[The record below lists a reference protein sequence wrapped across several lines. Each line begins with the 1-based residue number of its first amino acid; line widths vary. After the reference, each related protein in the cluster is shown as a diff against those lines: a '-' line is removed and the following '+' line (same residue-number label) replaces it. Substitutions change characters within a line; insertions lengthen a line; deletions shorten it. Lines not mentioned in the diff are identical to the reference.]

1 VSLTRRLIE
10 SHRLDPEAAGLP
22 LGAESEI
29 ALKPDHVALG
39 EAAST
44 VIVPAFESLGL
55 PRVAV
60 PVALV
65 CADRHSAAVAFK
77 QTVDL
82 HQLQE
87 WARRRGVWFSR
98 PGNGSPDLIHRQR
111 HAAPGRL
118 LIAAGTTPP
127 TCGAVGMLG
136 LGSGELEVAAALG
149 GSPIYRARL
158 AVLGV
163 RLFGALG
170 PWACGQDVAL
180 ELLHRL
186 GPDGAV
192 GAIIEYG
199 GPGLAS
205 LGMADRIAL
214 ASHGGLLRA
223 AASLF
228 PSDDVTRGYLA
239 AQGRDM
245 DWKRLEA
252 EEGAEVDRSFDLDLS
267 LIEPCVS
274 PLEDPA
280 GLRPA
285 HGWNDVAVAQVMIGP
300 RASFADLAL
309 AARML
314 ATRPVAEGVQLMI
327 VPGSRQI
334 EETAARDG
342 ITEVLVR
349 AGARVSDGT
358 ALPVADGKAA
368 GVCFGVRPDQLPA
381 GRVRWYLGGP
391 GCCTAAAMT
400 GRICDP
406 RALEVEFERHLEPA
420 RYASD
425 PSWLLEPTFDTPAA
439 PDGTPRPRFPHS
451 EPLEAGLRGTVL
463 IRVGDGVG
471 TDQILPWGAR
481 MAPLIGDLGALA
493 DNAFSTSDPEFA
505 ARARARPG
513 GFVVAGRD
521 FGTGVPRLYAALALL
536 DLGVRATL
544 ALSYAPL
551 FRDHLV
557 QAGILPLCFTNQADP
572 LGAAPGDELEIPG
585 LGESLEVGRALTA
598 RNLTQGVQY
607 ALRHDLEA
615 LECGIAR
622 AGGRVAWAARFL
634 PAAEPGG
641 ASAPGQEPASVAAPP
656 SPPPPAPPPPPV
668 APESGAEA

>member
-10 SHRLDPEAAGLP
+10 AHRLDPESAGLP

-29 ALKPDHVALG
+29 ALKPDHVVLG

-44 VIVPAFESLGL
+44 VVVPAFESLGL

-60 PVALV
+60 PVAMV

-98 PGNGSPDLIHRQR
+98 PGNGSPDLVHRQR

-118 LIAAGTTPP
+118 MIAAGTTPP
-127 TCGAVGMLG
+127 TCGAVSMLG

-149 GSPIYRARL
+149 GSPIYRAQL

-163 RLFGALG
+163 RLFGTLG
-170 PWACGQDVAL
+170 PWACGQDVGL

-186 GPDGAV
+186 GPEGAA

-205 LGMADRIAL
+205 LGMADRFSLAAL
-214 ASHGGLLRA
+214 GSVLRA

-228 PSDDVTRGYLA
+228 PSDDVTRAYLA
-239 AQGRDM
+239 AQGRDT

-252 EEGAEVDRSFDLDLS
+252 EEGAEVDRTLDLDLS
-267 LIEPCVS
+267 LIEPLVS
-274 PLEDPA
+274 PFEDPA

-285 HGWNDVAVAQVMIGP
+285 HGWDGVAVGQVMIGP

-314 ATRPVAEGVQLMI
+314 ATRPVAEGVHLMV

-358 ALPVADGKAA
+358 ALPAADGKAA
-368 GVCFGVRPDQLPA
+368 GMCFGVRPDQLPA
-381 GRVRWYLGGP
+381 GRVRWHLGGP

-425 PSWLLEPTFDTPAA
+425 PPWLVEPSFDPPG

-463 IRVGDGVG
+463 IRVGDSVG

-481 MAPLIGDLGALA
+481 MAPLVGDLGALA
-493 DNAFSTSDPEFA
+493 DHAFATSDAEFA

-521 FGTGVPRLYAALALL
+521 FGSGVPRLYAALALL

-544 ALSYAPL
+544 ALSYAPA

-557 QAGILPLCFTNQADP
+557 QSGILPLCFTNEADP
-572 LGAAPGDELEIPG
+572 QGAAPGDELEIPG
-585 LGESLEVGRALTA
+585 LGESLEVGRALTV

-607 ALRHDLEA
+607 AIRHDLGP

-622 AGGRVAWAARFL
+622 AGGRVAWAARLL
-634 PAAEPGG
+634 PAAEAG
-641 ASAPGQEPASVAAPP
+641 AVGSVEAPP
-656 SPPPPAPPPPPV
+656 PPPPPDPPPPPAPP
-668 APESGAEA
+668 ESGAEA

>member
-1 VSLTRRLIE
+1 MSLTRRLIAA
-10 SHRLDPEAAGLP
+10 HRLDPETAGLP
-22 LGAESEI
+22 LGAESEL
-29 ALKPDHVALG
+29 ALRPDHVAFG

-60 PVALV
+60 AVAMV
-65 CADRHSAAVAFK
+65 CADRHSSAVAFK

-87 WARRRGVWFSR
+87 WTRQRGVWFSR
-98 PGNGSPDLIHRQR
+98 PGNGSPDLVYRQR

-118 LIAAGTTPP
+118 MIAAGGTPP
-127 TCGAVGMLG
+127 TCGALGMLG
-136 LGSGELEVAAALG
+136 LASGELEVAAALA
-149 GSPIYRARL
+149 GSPIYRVTL
-158 AVLGV
+158 TVLGV

-186 GPDGAV
+186 GPAGAA

-199 GPGLAS
+199 GPGLVS
-205 LGMADRIAL
+205 LSMADRFAL
-214 ASHGGLLRA
+214 AAHGGTLGA

-228 PSDDVTRGYLA
+228 PSDDVTRAYLS
-239 AQGRDM
+239 AQGRDI

-252 EEGAEVDRSFDLDLS
+252 EEGAEVDRSIDLDLS
-267 LIEPCVS
+267 LIEPLVS
-274 PLEDPA
+274 PLDDPA
-280 GLRPA
+280 GVRPA
-285 HGWNDVAVAQVMIGP
+285 HGWTGVAVAQVVIGP
-300 RASFADLAL
+300 RASFPDLAL

-314 ATRPVAEGVQLMI
+314 AGAPVADGVQLMV

-342 ITEVLVR
+342 LTEALVR
-349 AGARVSDGT
+349 AGAKVSDGT

-391 GCCTAAAMT
+391 GCCAAAAMT

-406 RALEVEFERHLEPA
+406 RELEVEFERHLEPA

-425 PSWLLEPTFDTPAA
+425 PSWLLEPGSDPAEPPA
-439 PDGTPRPRFPHS
+439 EAARPRFPRS

-463 IRVGDGVG
+463 IRAGDDVG

-493 DNAFSTSDPEFA
+493 DHAFVTSDPEFA
-505 ARARARPG
+505 ARARARQG

-521 FGTGVPRLYAALALL
+521 FGSGVPRLYAALALL
-536 DLGVRATL
+536 DLGVRAIL
-544 ALSYAPL
+544 ALSYAPA
-551 FRDHLV
+551 FREHLV
-557 QAGILPLCFTNQADP
+557 QAGILPLCFTSESDAQ
-572 LGAAPGDELEIPG
+572 GAAPGDELELPG
-585 LGESLEVGRALTA
+585 LHESLEVGRALTA

-607 ALRHDLEA
+607 AIRHDLGP

-622 AGGRVAWAARFL
+622 AGGRLAWAARLL
-634 PAAEPGG
+634 PAADDGRAE
-641 ASAPGQEPASVAAPP
+641 APGRERAPAAPAPTPPVLPAS
-656 SPPPPAPPPPPV
+656 
-668 APESGAEA
+668 PEPGAEA